1 MKSLVVNKNDAN
13 QRIDNFIKKVY
24 PKLSLT
30 QIYKY
35 LRIKRIK
42 VNNKKVPINYQ
53 LQLKDKIDLYINDEL
68 LSSNNKKDFLLTNK
82 PIEIVYED
90 DNILLV
96 NKPIGLVVH
105 EDETNNPD
113 TLLNR
118 IKNHLIKKGEWDYQN
133 ENSFAP
139 SLVNRIDRNTT
150 GIVIAAKNAES
161 LRILNEKIK
170 NHEIKKTYYAR
181 VWGIIDPKQGK
192 LTGFLTKNSKTKMVK
207 ISKKPISKDSKQII
221 TKYKTI
227 SHDKETSFLE
237 IELITGKTHQIRAHM
252 AFIGHPLVGEQKYS
266 NDSVKKT
273 KGYQHLCAYKI
284 KFCFKT
290 NASILNYLNNKEFKL
305 KSINL

>member
-1 MKSLVVNKNDAN
+1 MKSIVVNKNDAD
-13 QRIDNFIKKVY
+13 QRIDNFIKKVF

-42 VNNKKVPINYQ
+42 LNNKKVPINYQ
-53 LQLKDKIDLYINDEL
+53 LQLNDKIDLYINDEL
-68 LSSNNKKDFLLTNK
+68 LSNNNKKNFLLINK

-105 EDETNNPD
+105 EDETNNLD

-133 ENSFAP
+133 EISFAP
-139 SLVNRIDRNTT
+139 SLVNRIDRNTA

-181 VWGIIDPKQGK
+181 VWGIIDPKQGE
-192 LTGFLTKNSKTKMVK
+192 LTGFLTKNPKTKMVK

-227 SHDKETSFLE
+227 SHDKKTSLLE

-266 NDSVKKT
+266 NDRVKKT
-273 KGYQHLCAYKI
+273 KGHQHLCAYKI

-290 NASILNYLNNKEFKL
+290 NASLLNYLNNKEFKL